1 MSTQSPGF
9 ARLTAREID
18 RIPLPGPHGTVRLQT
33 LKTRG
38 RRAASLPEARRSR
51 ELASRTVDLVMA
63 RVRTA
68 ARGGSTR
75 EWPRRVFSRFFSHW
89 LPSCP
94 ARRRHRAR
102 LISPYDGSAC
112 AWLSDAKEDVMTTEP
127 AKDSRRAVRGAVT
140 CRRHASP

>member
-1 MSTQSPGF
+1 M
-9 ARLTAREID
+9 AREMD
-18 RIPLPGPHGTVRLQT
+18 RIPPPGPHLTVLRLQT

-38 RRAASLPEARRSR
+38 PRTASLPEARRSR

-75 EWPRRVFSRFFSHW
+75 EWPRRVFSRFF
-89 LPSCP
+89 LTGYRLVPSEGP
-94 ARRRHRAR
+94 REAALRRDARRRQRAR

-112 AWLSDAKEDVMTTEP
+112 AWLSDA
-127 AKDSRRAVRGAVT
+127 G
-140 CRRHASP
+140 